1 MSFSPASERGTSSAP
16 VSGARGH
23 GAAVEFR
30 HVTKRYGAGAD
41 AVAVVDNL
49 SLVVGAGELCVLV
62 GPSGC
67 GKTTTLRMVN
77 RLVEPTEGQVL
88 IDGRDVATEDAT
100 ALRRRIGYVIQ
111 QTGLFPH
118 QTVAQNVAT
127 VPRLL
132 GWPAARI
139 TERVDELL
147 ALVGLDPGRV
157 RQRYPAELSGGERQ
171 RVGVARAMAAEP
183 VVLLMD
189 EPFGAVD
196 PIVRERLQDELQR
209 LHRTLG
215 TTIIFVTH
223 DVDEAIK
230 LGDRVAV
237 FQVGG
242 RLAQYAPPAELL
254 ARPASKFVARF
265 VGSDRALKLLT
276 LLTVADAPLRDA
288 STVPGDTPDA
298 PLVALDRTTTLND
311 ALSAILGS
319 AVGAAVV
326 VDEAGRQQGILTLD
340 AIGTALRAATG
351 DSHAAPVGAVC
362 EPLSEAGGRLPR
374 DAPGDAPNPAS
385 PTVGSKP

>member
-1 MSFSPASERGTSSAP
+1 M
-16 VSGARGH
+16 
-23 GAAVEFR
+23 
-30 HVTKRYGAGAD
+30 D
-41 AVAVVDNL
+41 
-49 SLVVGAGELCVLV
+49 
-62 GPSGC
+62 
-67 GKTTTLRMVN
+67 N

-118 QTVAQNVAT
+118 HTVTQNVAT

-132 GWPAARI
+132 GWPAARVG
-139 TERVDELL
+139 ERVDELL

-196 PIVRERLQDELQR
+196 PIVRERLQDEMQR
-209 LHRTLG
+209 LHHTLG

-254 ARPASKFVARF
+254 ARPASEFVARF

-276 LLTVADAPLRDA
+276 LLTVGDAHLRDA
-288 STVPGDTPDA
+288 PHSGGDTP
-298 PLVALDRTTTLND
+298 PVVLDWTTTLND

-319 AVGAAVV
+319 PLGVAVV
-326 VDEAGRQQGILTLD
+326 VDEAGRQQGILTLE
-340 AIGTALRAATG
+340 AIGAALRAATTSTG
-351 DSHAAPVGAVC
+351 GSNAAPLGAVR
-362 EPLSEAGGRLPR
+362 EPLPKAGGLVRQ
-374 DAPGDAPNPAS
+374 DEPGDAPGSMPPA
-385 PTVGSKP
+385 VGSKP